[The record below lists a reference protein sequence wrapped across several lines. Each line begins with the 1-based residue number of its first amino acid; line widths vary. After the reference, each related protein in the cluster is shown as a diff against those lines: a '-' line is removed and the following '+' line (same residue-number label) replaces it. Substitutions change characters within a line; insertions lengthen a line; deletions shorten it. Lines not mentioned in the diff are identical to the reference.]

1 MSRLASAS
9 VPARAGAAPR
19 PSNRLRTAA
28 LFLTLGLLVW
38 APIPLGS
45 NRPWAWALLAAWAAL
60 ALLVWAAAEAV
71 RAGPRPRAA
80 WPVAV
85 AAATTLPVW
94 AWAWLQTV
102 PAASL
107 PWLDPH
113 PLWALA
119 QTAGIDT
126 AVPMVGL
133 DQAAGRDALMRLM
146 TYAAVFWLAWR
157 LGAEA
162 VSARR
167 ILLAILG
174 TTVACAGYGLLV
186 HLAGWETIGW
196 LAKTAYVGDVTGT
209 FVNRNSFAT
218 FANLGIVVAVALLAQ
233 PFLAARDLTDV
244 RRITVEL
251 IEQLLN
257 RRWLLVAALALLAMA
272 SLQSHSRGG
281 MLSLGLTLVLLLF
294 TLFLAMRPRALV
306 ALTVAVAGL
315 AAGWGLLAVSGGVTL
330 ERLNQIDANYD
341 LEAAGRLTY
350 WQISLDMVRDRPWQG
365 HGYGSFEAAF
375 AQHRDER
382 FDERVDMAH
391 DTYVEHL
398 VELGVPAALLLY
410 AGPLL
415 LLAYCLRGVFLRR
428 HDQVYPLAAVGATL
442 LVGSHAL
449 VDFSLQMPA
458 VAVTFAALL
467 GVGVAQATP
476 GPKRAPRPGA
486 SLRD

>member
-1 MSRLASAS
+1 
-9 VPARAGAAPR
+9 
-19 PSNRLRTAA
+19 
-28 LFLTLGLLVW
+28 
-38 APIPLGS
+38 
-45 NRPWAWALLAAWAAL
+45 
-60 ALLVWAAAEAV
+60 
-71 RAGPRPRAA
+71 
-80 WPVAV
+80 
-85 AAATTLPVW
+85 
-94 AWAWLQTV
+94 V

-107 PWLDPH
+107 PWLEPH

-119 QTAGIDT
+119 QAAGIEA
-126 AVPMVGL
+126 AVPLVGL
-133 DQAAGRDALMRLM
+133 DAEAGRDALMRLT

-162 VSARR
+162 ASARR

-174 TTVACAGYGLLV
+174 TTVACAGYGLIA

-218 FANLGIVVAVALLAQ
+218 YANLGIVIAVALLAQ
-233 PFLAARDLTDV
+233 PFLGARGLTEV

-251 IEQLLN
+251 VVQLLD

-294 TLFLAMRPRALV
+294 VLFLATRPRALV
-306 ALTVAVAGL
+306 ALAVAAVGL
-315 AAGWGLLAVSGGVTL
+315 AAGWGLVAVSGGVTL

-341 LEAAGRLTY
+341 LEAAGRLTF
-350 WQISLDMVRDRPWQG
+350 WQISLDMVRERPWQG
-365 HGYGSFEAAF
+365 YGYGSFEAAF

-415 LLAYCLRGVFLRR
+415 LFAYCLRGVFLRR